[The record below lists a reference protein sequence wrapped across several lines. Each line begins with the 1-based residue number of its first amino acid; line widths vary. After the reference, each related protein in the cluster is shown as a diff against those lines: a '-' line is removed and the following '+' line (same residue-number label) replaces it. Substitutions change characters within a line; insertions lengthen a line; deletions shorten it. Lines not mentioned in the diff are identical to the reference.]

1 MSLKEHRQMLK
12 RLKKQNKSLQG
23 AVENKYR
30 NEKVVVPVGDGLVRE
45 FDSKFEAQRYQE
57 LAYLEKA
64 NVITNL
70 RCQVKYELI
79 PSQKRPDGST
89 ERAVNYI
96 ADFVY
101 SDGKNVIVEDVKG
114 VKTPEYVIKRK
125 LMLQKYGIAIT
136 EVQRDEN
143 Y

>member
-1 MSLKEHRQMLK
+1 MVKQLK
-12 RLKKQNKSLQG
+12 RQNKSLIG
-23 AVENKYR
+23 TAENKYK

-45 FDSKFEAQRYQE
+45 FDSRFEAQRYQE
-57 LAYLEKA
+57 LAFLEKA

-79 PSQKRPDGST
+79 PSQKKPDGST

-101 SDGKNVIVEDVKG
+101 SDGKNVVVEDVKG

-125 LMLQKYGIAIT
+125 LMLQKYGIAIQ
-136 EVQRDEN
+136 EIERER

>member
-1 MSLKEHRQMLK
+1 MKQ
-12 RLKKQNKSLQG
+12 LKKKNKAPLPG
-23 AVENKYR
+23 TAENKYK

-79 PSQKRPDGST
+79 PSQKRPDGTT

-101 SDGKNVIVEDVKG
+101 SDGKNVIVEDTKG

-125 LMLQKYGIAIT
+125 LMLQKYGIAVKEI
-136 EVQRDEN
+136 EREMF
-143 Y
+143 